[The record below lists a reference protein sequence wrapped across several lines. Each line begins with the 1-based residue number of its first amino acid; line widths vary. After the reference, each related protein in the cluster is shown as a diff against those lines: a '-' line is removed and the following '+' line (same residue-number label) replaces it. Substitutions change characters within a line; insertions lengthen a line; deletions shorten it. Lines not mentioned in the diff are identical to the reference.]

1 MDALAATDLLHDAM
15 ALALVLVLPAL
26 AVAFVVTLVVTFLQ
40 ALTQVQD
47 QTLTAVPRLL
57 IGLSALLLLLP
68 WMFDRLTTYTVE
80 LYDGVAAS
88 L

>member
-1 MDALAATDLLHDAM
+1 MNAAAGDLLHDA
-15 ALALVLVLPAL
+15 LALSLVLALPAL
-26 AVAFVVTLVVTFLQ
+26 AVAFVVTLFTTFVQ

-47 QTLTAVPRLL
+47 QTLTTVPRLL
-57 IGLSALLLLLP
+57 AGLFALLLLLP
-68 WMFDRLTTYTVE
+68 WMLERLTTYTIE

>member
-1 MDALAATDLLHDAM
+1 MNLTATDLLHDALTLSLL
-15 ALALVLVLPAL
+15 LALPAL
-26 AVAFVVTLVVTFLQ
+26 AVAFLVTLITSFAQ

-47 QTLTAVPRLL
+47 QSLTTVPRLL
-57 IGLSALLLLLP
+57 AGLCALLLLLP
-68 WMFDRLTTYTVE
+68 WMLERLTNYTIE

>member
-1 MDALAATDLLHDAM
+1 MDATSATDLLHEAV
-15 ALALVLVLPAL
+15 ALALVLALPAL

-40 ALTQVQD
+40 AVTQVQD
-47 QTLTAVPRLL
+47 QTLTTVPRLL
-57 IGLSALLLLLP
+57 IGLFAVLLLLP
-68 WMFDRLTTYTVE
+68 WMLDRLTSYTVE